1 MFRRHL
7 ILASTL
13 FLSVPS
19 SSRSSSSDMP
29 LKLGGGWGGGTAK
42 GMKGGKMKGG
52 LVAPPGAEAEEV
64 WGCGPGWA
72 WGGVMNT
79 FGTA

>member
-19 SSRSSSSDMP
+19 SSRSSWSDMP
-29 LKLGGGWGGGTAK
+29 VKLGGGWGGGTAN

-52 LVAPPGAEAEEV
+52 LLAPPPPGAEEV
-64 WGCGPGWA
+64 WG
-72 WGGVMNT
+72 
-79 FGTA
+79 